1 MLQKDTKEKLL
12 NQSSSSAESRV
23 VENEPV
29 LDQTAREQRLL
40 DRYFEEAGGVGWFQ
54 LFVILTVQA
63 GITGFNMVFY

>member
-23 VENEPV
+23 IENEPV

-40 DRYFEEAGGVGWFQ
+40 DRYFEEAGGVGRFQ
-54 LFVILTVQA
+54 LFVMLTVQA